1 VHESRSARRTRAG
14 RHPTAQGVDHLRPK
28 ADRRGVGASPQP
40 AVEGVGPAIH
50 PRAAGRR
57 L

>member
-14 RHPTAQGVDHLRPK
+14 RHPTAQGVDHLRPR